1 MFNNSAFKRLKTAS
15 LLIGFI
21 CLHSCKDEIVLDFS
35 ETTILVEDETVVE
48 INIPKAEGNG
58 NAAAKINKTLK
69 GFANN
74 TLNIDAAKTAKT
86 TIKENIASFRDSYK
100 SFKKQMEEM
109 SLAGTDLPIWEAII
123 DGEVLYKNET
133 MVCIAMNSSINTGG
147 AHGNMMMRFFNFDI
161 ATGKELKNVD
171 LFENTKEFTAL
182 VEKYYKKELLTTYEN
197 GSLDFKGAGFQLPKT
212 LGFSDD
218 GIIIFY
224 DNFNTPSNEPLEF
237 TIPYEVANK
246 YLKV

>member
-1 MFNNSAFKRLKTAS
+1 MFNNSAFKRLKIAS
-15 LLIGFI
+15 LLLGFV
-21 CLHSCKDEIVLDFS
+21 CLYSCNDEIVLDFS
-35 ETTILVEDETVVE
+35 ETSILVEDEAVVE
-48 INIPKAEGNG
+48 INIPKALGSGNT
-58 NAAAKINKTLK
+58 AARINETLK
-69 GFANN
+69 DFANKA
-74 TLNIDAAKTAKT
+74 LNIDAANTVKE
-86 TIKENIASFRDSYK
+86 TIKENIASFGDSYK

-147 AHGNMMMRFFNFDI
+147 AHGNIIMKFFNFDI
-161 ATGKELKNVD
+161 ATGKELKHAD
-171 LFENTKEFTAL
+171 LFVNVGEFTAV

-218 GIIIFY
+218 GVIIFY

-246 YLKV
+246 YLRV